1 MRDAEFAPND
11 LQKAL
16 LGYEPTDL
24 ETALLE
30 WSREHWTM
38 AARGIIYAKKEAG
51 ETVSGVNG
59 VRTDEGKLV
68 LEVAARVSIAER
80 DLICR
85 TIAAVLPG
93 WLEETY
99 GLTPKA

>member
-24 ETALLE
+24 ETRLLD
-30 WSREHWTM
+30 WTREHWTM
-38 AARGIIYAKKEAG
+38 AARGMIYAKKEAA

-59 VRTDEGKLV
+59 VRSDENKLV
-68 LEVAARVSIAER
+68 LEVAARVSISER
-80 DLICR
+80 DLMCR
-85 TIAAVLPG
+85 AIAAVLPE

-99 GLTPKA
+99 GITPK